1 MGLNIQRPTATP
13 HLIVHPINGQ
23 VISGQRRA
31 RIHCE
36 LFLLVAGEL
45 ELDLSRPV
53 IKDTKPPFWSADYRN
68 KRSRK

>member
-1 MGLNIQRPTATP
+1 MGLNIQRSTATP

-45 ELDLSRPV
+45 DLPRPV
-53 IKDTKPPFWSADYRN
+53 IKETKPPFWSADYRN
-68 KRSRK
+68 KRSLK